1 MALRR
6 ALATLLLLSCASSE
20 KNATVSL
27 VTGAETDVFTR
38 APAPKTLTIGAI
50 DKDGV
55 ERDLATTPL
64 PATSLDLGN
73 LDIGTVL
80 RVQVR
85 ARDEQGKVLVAGRS
99 TPILAGDRDAVP
111 VFVQRTGELARMPG
125 PFASAPVTPMVEVVF
140 GRYLFLASSGST
152 ATQVYDFETLAPL
165 PSAPA
170 LPVAARSIVAQGAN
184 LYVVGD
190 RVMALNVATGE
201 TFTVTAPGDAAEIA
215 GAVAVHGDGG
225 AAYLVAAT
233 REGDVATD
241 RGWYLGADGKLAA
254 RALTAP
260 RKGAVAA
267 FVTAKGLFVS
277 SADAPPELVS
287 ADSATPLGYPTPTSR
302 PLAAAALDDHSVVVV
317 DESGGVLRYDLGC
330 RSGCAAE
337 VWAAG
342 PKTTRATVL
351 AIDATRVFYVGDD
364 GGAVLGKS
372 ERRVLALREPRV
384 APRLFPLPT
393 LGIGVVGGAK
403 SLESFVP

>member
-6 ALATLLLLSCASSE
+6 ALVTLMLLSCASSE
-20 KNATVSL
+20 KNATVAL

-64 PATSLDLGN
+64 PATGVDLGN

-99 TPILAGDRDAVP
+99 TPILAGDRDSVP

-125 PFASAPVTPMVEVVF
+125 PFPTAPSSPMVEVVF
-140 GRYLFLASSGST
+140 GRYLFLATRGST

-165 PSAPA
+165 SVAPA

-190 RVMALNVATGE
+190 RVMALNVSTGE
-201 TFTVTAPGDAAEIA
+201 VFNVTAPGDAAEVA
-215 GAVAVHGDGG
+215 GAIAVHGDGG
-225 AAYLVAAT
+225 AAYLVGAT

-241 RGWYLGADGKLAA
+241 RSWVLGADGKLTA
-254 RALTAP
+254 RALSAP

-277 SADAPPELVS
+277 STDAPPELVS
-287 ADSATPLGYPTPTSR
+287 ADSATPLGYPAPTAR

-317 DESGGVLRYDLGC
+317 DEDGGVLRYDLGC
-330 RSGCAAE
+330 RSGCTAE

-342 PKTTRATVL
+342 PKTAHATVL
-351 AIDATRVFYVGDD
+351 AIDSARILYAGDD
-364 GGAVLGKS
+364 GGAILAKA
-372 ERRVLALREPRV
+372 ERRPLTIREARV
-384 APRLFPLPT
+384 APRLFALPT
-393 LGIGVVGGAK
+393 LGIGLVGGATT
-403 SLESFVP
+403 LESFIP

>member
-6 ALATLLLLSCASSE
+6 ALATLMLLSCASSE
-20 KNATVSL
+20 KNATVAL
-27 VTGAETDVFTR
+27 VTGAETDVFSR

-55 ERDLATTPL
+55 ERELATAPL
-64 PATSLDLGN
+64 PTTSLDLGN

-80 RVQVR
+80 RVVVR
-85 ARDEQGKVLVAGRS
+85 AKDEQGKVLVAGRS

-125 PFASAPVTPMVEVVF
+125 PFPTAPSSPMVEVVF
-140 GRYLFLASSGST
+140 GRYLFLATPGST

-165 PSAPA
+165 SVGPA

-190 RVMALNVATGE
+190 RVMALNVATGDV
-201 TFTVTAPGDAAEIA
+201 FTVTAPGDAAEVA

-225 AAYLVAAT
+225 AAYLVGAT

-241 RGWYLGADGKLAA
+241 RGWYLGTDGKLSA
-254 RALTAP
+254 RSLSAP
-260 RKGAVAA
+260 RKNAVAA

-277 SADAPPELVS
+277 STDAPPELVS
-287 ADSATPLGYPTPTSR
+287 ADSATPLGYPAPTAR

-317 DESGGVLRYDLGC
+317 DEQGGALRYDLGC
-330 RSGCAAE
+330 RSGCTAE
-337 VWAAG
+337 VWASG
-342 PKTTRATVL
+342 PKTAHATVL
-351 AIDATRVFYVGDD
+351 AIDAVRVLYAGDD
-364 GGAVLGKS
+364 GGAILGKT
-372 ERRVLALREPRV
+372 ERRPLALREARV

-393 LGIGVVGGAK
+393 LGIGLVGGATT
-403 SLESFVP
+403 LESFVP

>member
-1 MALRR
+1 MVLRR
-6 ALATLLLLSCASSE
+6 ALVTLMLLSCASSE
-20 KNATVSL
+20 KNATVAL

-64 PATSLDLGN
+64 PATGVDLGN

-99 TPILAGDRDAVP
+99 TPILAGDRDSVP

-125 PFASAPVTPMVEVVF
+125 PFPTAPSSPMVEVVF
-140 GRYLFLASSGST
+140 GRYLFLATRGST

-165 PSAPA
+165 SVAPA

-190 RVMALNVATGE
+190 RVMALNVSTGE
-201 TFTVTAPGDAAEIA
+201 VFNVTAPGDAAEVA
-215 GAVAVHGDGG
+215 GAIAVHGDGG
-225 AAYLVAAT
+225 AAYLVGAT

-241 RGWYLGADGKLAA
+241 RSWVLGADGKLTA
-254 RALTAP
+254 RALSAP

-277 SADAPPELVS
+277 STDAPPELVS
-287 ADSATPLGYPTPTSR
+287 ADSATPLGYPAPTAR

-317 DESGGVLRYDLGC
+317 DEDGGVLRYDLGC
-330 RSGCAAE
+330 RSGCTAE

-342 PKTTRATVL
+342 PKTAHATVL
-351 AIDATRVFYVGDD
+351 AIDSARILYAGDD
-364 GGAVLGKS
+364 GGAILAKA
-372 ERRVLALREPRV
+372 ERRPLTIREARV
-384 APRLFPLPT
+384 APRLFALPT
-393 LGIGVVGGAK
+393 LGIGLVGGATT
-403 SLESFVP
+403 LESFVP

>member
-6 ALATLLLLSCASSE
+6 ALVTLMLLSCASSE
-20 KNATVSL
+20 KNATVAL

-64 PATSLDLGN
+64 PATGVDLGN

-99 TPILAGDRDAVP
+99 TPILAGDRDSVP

-125 PFASAPVTPMVEVVF
+125 PFPTAPSSPMVEVVF
-140 GRYLFLASSGST
+140 GRYLFLATRGST

-165 PSAPA
+165 SVAPA

-190 RVMALNVATGE
+190 RVMALNVSTGE
-201 TFTVTAPGDAAEIA
+201 VFNVTAPGDAAEVA
-215 GAVAVHGDGG
+215 GAIAVHGDGG
-225 AAYLVAAT
+225 AAYLVGAT

-241 RGWYLGADGKLAA
+241 RSWVLGADGKLTA
-254 RALTAP
+254 RALSAP

-277 SADAPPELVS
+277 STDAPPELVS
-287 ADSATPLGYPTPTSR
+287 ADSATPLGYPAPTAR

-317 DESGGVLRYDLGC
+317 DEDGGVLRYDLGC
-330 RSGCAAE
+330 RSGCTAE

-342 PKTTRATVL
+342 PKTAHATVL
-351 AIDATRVFYVGDD
+351 AIDSARILYAGDD
-364 GGAVLGKS
+364 GGAILAKA
-372 ERRVLALREPRV
+372 ERRPLTIREARV
-384 APRLFPLPT
+384 APRLFALPT
-393 LGIGVVGGAK
+393 LGIGLVGGATT
-403 SLESFVP
+403 LESFVP

>member
-6 ALATLLLLSCASSE
+6 ALATLMLLSCASSE
-20 KNATVSL
+20 KNGTVAL
-27 VTGAETDVFTR
+27 VTGPETEVFSR
-38 APAPKTLTIGAI
+38 APAPKTLTISAI

-80 RVQVR
+80 RVHVR
-85 ARDEQGKVLVAGRS
+85 ARDEQGKVLVEGRS
-99 TPILAGDRDAVP
+99 TPVLAGDRDSVP
-111 VFVQRTGELARMPG
+111 VFVQRNGELARLPG
-125 PFASAPVTPMVEVVF
+125 LFAAAPASPMVEVVF
-140 GRYLFLASSGST
+140 GRYLFLAASGST
-152 ATQVYDFETLAPL
+152 ATQAYDFETLAPL

-184 LYVVGD
+184 LYVIGD
-190 RVMALNVATGE
+190 RVMALNVATGDVS
-201 TFTVTAPGDAAEIA
+201 TVTAPGDAAEVA

-233 REGDVATD
+233 RESEVATD
-241 RGWYLGADGKLAA
+241 RGWYLGADGKLTA
-254 RALTAP
+254 RPLGTP

-267 FVTAKGLFVS
+267 YVTAKGLFVS
-277 SADAPPELVS
+277 STDAPPELVS
-287 ADSATPLGYPTPTSR
+287 ADSATPLGYPAPSAR

-330 RSGCAAE
+330 RSGCTAE
-337 VWAAG
+337 VWAPG
-342 PKTTRATVL
+342 PKTTHAAAI
-351 AIDATRVFYVGDD
+351 AIDTARILYVGDD
-364 GGAVLGKS
+364 GGAILGKT
-372 ERRVLALREPRV
+372 ERRPLALREARV

>member
-6 ALATLLLLSCASSE
+6 ALSILMLVSCASSE
-20 KNATVSL
+20 KNATVAL
-27 VTGAETDVFTR
+27 VTGAETDVFSR

-55 ERDLATTPL
+55 ERDLATTQL
-64 PATSLDLGN
+64 PATSVDLGN

-99 TPILAGDRDAVP
+99 TPILAGDRDSVP

-125 PFASAPVTPMVEVVF
+125 PFPTAPSSPMVEVVF
-140 GRYLFLASSGST
+140 GRYLFLATRGST

-165 PSAPA
+165 SVGPA

-201 TFTVTAPGDAAEIA
+201 VFNVTAPGDAAEVA
-215 GAVAVHGDGG
+215 GAIAVHGDGG
-225 AAYLVAAT
+225 AAYLVGAT

-241 RGWYLGADGKLAA
+241 RNWVLGADGKLTA
-254 RALTAP
+254 RALSAP

-277 SADAPPELVS
+277 STDAPPELVS
-287 ADSATPLGYPTPTSR
+287 TDSATPLGYPAPTAR

-317 DESGGVLRYDLGC
+317 DEDGGVLRYDLGC
-330 RSGCAAE
+330 RSGCTAE

-342 PKTTRATVL
+342 PKTAHATAL
-351 AIDATRVFYVGDD
+351 AIDSARILYAGDD
-364 GGAVLGKS
+364 GGAILTKG
-372 ERRVLALREPRV
+372 E
-384 APRLFPLPT
+384 
-393 LGIGVVGGAK
+393 
-403 SLESFVP
+403 